1 MTYGGHIFPGAGHLA
16 KLALFDDYVRQSNAL
31 LAMARREGS
40 GSMRICL
47 NDVKEQDSWTPF
59 QPPGIGSL
67 LDLRQTRHV
76 RRTKTRPVKF
86 YKAGFFKSEKA
97 CASQSFTRMDWR
109 KAE

>member
-1 MTYGGHIFPGAGHLA
+1 MAAISFLA
-16 KLALFDDYVRQSNAL
+16 QGIGKLALFDDYVRRKSNAL

-76 RRTKTRPVKF
+76 RRTKNPPCKILQGG
-86 YKAGFFKSEKA
+86 GFHH
-97 CASQSFTRMDWR
+97 R
-109 KAE
+109 KGVRLSKLYAYGLA